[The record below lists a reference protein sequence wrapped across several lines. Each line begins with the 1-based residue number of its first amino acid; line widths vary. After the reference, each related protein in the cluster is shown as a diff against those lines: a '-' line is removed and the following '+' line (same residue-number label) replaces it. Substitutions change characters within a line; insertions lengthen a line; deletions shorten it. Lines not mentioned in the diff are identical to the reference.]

1 MSTDILLK
9 VVAIVVGTFL
19 VWLGGHV
26 LDFLFSAAQA
36 KWGRGYNVSGQWLAD
51 YVKLGATVHE
61 TAKLRQVF
69 HRVWGT
75 IENRSVCDS
84 VAAGDAP
91 TQTEV
96 RQYAIRGTLSANV
109 LVATYELKQRGHKI
123 DSGAFTLMLHTEGEM
138 RGCYAWLDA
147 TTGAPETG
155 VYVWKRALTHAS
167 WRA

>member
-36 KWGRGYNVSGQWLAD
+36 KWGRGYNVSGRWLTALI
-51 YVKLGATVHE
+51 KRGATVHE

-84 VAAGDAP
+84 VATGDEP
-91 TQTEV
+91 TQAEV

-109 LVATYELKQRGHKI
+109 LVATYELSQRGHKI

-138 RGCYAWLDA
+138 RGYYAWLDA

-155 VYVWKRALTHAS
+155 PYVWKRALVHAS
-167 WRA
+167 